1 MIKKESFTCIG
12 CPIGCMLDVTM
23 ISENE
28 IIVEGN
34 LCAIGDR
41 YGKKEI
47 VNPVRM
53 VTSTVFVE
61 NGAGPVVSVK
71 TDKEID
77 KHRIID
83 LVKELS
89 DVVVKAP
96 VHIGDVLVE
105 NILGTDVN
113 MIATSEVLE
122 KE

>member
-1 MIKKESFTCIG
+1 ME
-12 CPIGCMLDVTM
+12 
-23 ISENE
+23 
-28 IIVEGN
+28 
-34 LCAIGDR
+34 
-41 YGKKEI
+41 KKEI

-61 NGAGPVVSVK
+61 NGMGPVVSVK

-77 KHRIID
+77 KHKIID

-105 NILGTDVN
+105 NILSSGVN